1 MGLPNETIAAPGAEK
16 RGLQQRARGMRRT
29 LVVPLTV
36 NLVIAIAKLLYGHT
50 SGSLAMYA
58 DGFHSLLD
66 AGASAIGVIG
76 VVMSARPP
84 DPSHPYG
91 YERYENLTS
100 LVIGGFL
107 MLAIFEILSGAVNR
121 FTAPRLP
128 VVTWL
133 SYSIV
138 GISMLASAGVAWWE
152 RSRALKLTSD
162 LIKADALHTF
172 SDVLVS
178 GVVMFSLLGGVL
190 GIRILDPVVAVAIA
204 VVLGWAAFKVVRQA
218 TRILTDASIIDIKEI
233 IRVAGQVP
241 GVADCHAVRARGPT
255 GQVRA
260 DLHVLVDGNMSVFQ
274 AHEITEAVT
283 KVIQELVPG
292 IVEVLVHTGPVQKH
306 AHELNNKDVQ

>member
-1 MGLPNETIAAPGAEK
+1 
-16 RGLQQRARGMRRT
+16 
-29 LVVPLTV
+29 
-36 NLVIAIAKLLYGHT
+36 
-50 SGSLAMYA
+50 MYA